1 MASPPTLRRLGRTA
15 AVLVPL
21 GVVANVAL
29 ALLTTDRHVIV
40 AAAELPLAPLALA
53 GGLALVPWVTGA
65 LRVQLWA
72 SFVGHPVRFL
82 DGLRA
87 VVGGMVGSVVTP
99 TGSGGGFLKWA
110 LLTRQ
115 GLPAGAAGTLLVVE
129 AVENAAFMAVALPLA
144 LTLTVAAE
152 APALRAALAGASDG
166 IVLVVL
172 VAGAVMLGT
181 SLLFA
186 ASARGRLGRGPRR
199 LIARIRGGL
208 RRPFTD
214 ARRVAALVARRGRLR
229 FAAGFALAAVQWTAR
244 YSVAAALLSFLGVP
258 VQPVLSWAL
267 QWATFTLMAVVPTP
281 GAAGGAEAAFAAL
294 YAPFVPA
301 DVLGL
306 ATAAWRLVLFYAP
319 LSIAAFVFLGL
330 EKMADPPEL
339 STSDVPT

>member
-1 MASPPTLRRLGRTA
+1 MTPSLRLDRIGRA
-15 AVLVPL
+15 AAILVPL
-21 GVVANVAL
+21 GVVGNVVL
-29 ALLTTDRHVIV
+29 ALLTTDRHVLD
-40 AAAELPLAPLALA
+40 ATAELPLGPLALA

-82 DGLRA
+82 SGLRA

-99 TGSGGGFLKWA
+99 TGSGGGVLKWA

-115 GLPAGAAGTLLVVE
+115 GLPAGAAGTLLAVE

-144 LTLTVAAE
+144 LTFTVAAE
-152 APALRAALAGASDG
+152 VPALRAALAGAG
-166 IVLVVL
+166 VGLVPVVL
-172 VAGAVMLGT
+172 VAGA
-181 SLLFA
+181 A
-186 ASARGRLGRGPRR
+186 AVGAVALIVAGARGWLGQGTRR
-199 LIARIRGGL
+199 LAARIRGRL
-208 RRPFTD
+208 RRPLAD

-244 YSVAAALLSFLGVP
+244 YSVAAALLAFLGVP
-258 VQPVLSWAL
+258 VRPVLSWAL

-301 DVLGL
+301 DTLGL

-319 LSIAAFVFLGL
+319 LLVAAFAFLGL
-330 EKMADPPEL
+330 GRTA
-339 STSDVPT
+339 TVP